1 MGFAGVDAGVL
12 KIEGMGYYDPN
23 IVTFHGTDP
32 AGGRTQLVQHVT
44 QLNVMLLAVPKD
56 VEKAELNRI
65 VFRLT
70 QDLDDDNEQLV
81 EGV

>member
-1 MGFAGVDAGVL
+1 MGFVGVDAGVL

-23 IVTFHGTDP
+23 IVTFNGTDP

-44 QLNVMLLAVPKD
+44 QLNVMLQAVPKD

-65 VFRLT
+65 VFRLA
-70 QDLDDDNEQLV
+70 QDLDDDNKQLV

>member
-23 IVTFHGTDP
+23 IVTFHRTDP
-32 AGGRTQLVQHVT
+32 AGGRTQLGQHVT
-44 QLNVMLLAVPKD
+44 QLNVMLQAVPKD
-56 VEKAELNRI
+56 VEKAELNHI
-65 VFRLT
+65 VFRLA

>member
-1 MGFAGVDAGVL
+1 MGFAGVDAGVR

-23 IVTFHGTDP
+23 IVPFHGTDP
-32 AGGRTQLVQHVT
+32 VGGRTQLVQHVT
-44 QLNVMLLAVPKD
+44 QLNVMLQAVPKD

-65 VFRLT
+65 VFRLA